1 MGGRLLSL
9 LLYCE
14 GVERV
19 WVGDCCRY
27 CCIVRANEEGINI
40 IDTVCR
46 TGVGGRLLMDNL
58 QGCVGRGHDNSCC
71 I

>member
-1 MGGRLLSL
+1 MGGRLLSLLLYCEGVERVWVGDCEGVLWVL

-27 CCIVRANEEGINI
+27 CCIVR
-40 IDTVCR
+40 V
-46 TGVGGRLLMDNL
+46 
-58 QGCVGRGHDNSCC
+58 
-71 I
+71 